1 MYLLRVEAVD
11 NMKKIKKLSVAIIVL
26 ILLLFALSTILVIKN
41 YNIYIYINSIEV
53 QTKKAVAE
61 TNRLNEERLAKEL
74 EEKRKTPMLTE
85 NGLNLIKNIY
95 GEKEEKDVFLTFD
108 DGPSTTVTPLILDVL
123 KTNNIKATFFVL
135 GSRAELNPEL
145 IKRAYDEGHFIAN
158 HGYSH
163 VYKSI
168 YSSKEEVLNE
178 YNKTEQAIKNAL
190 GKENYNSHL
199 FRFPG
204 GSTGGKYHN
213 LKAEAILML
222 EQNNIATLDWNC
234 LSNDSAGAT
243 TKEEI
248 LTSVIETS
256 NNKSSVVVL
265 MHDAGD
271 KILTYETLQEVI
283 NYFKEQG
290 YIFKDMYDIV
300 NDI

>member
-1 MYLLRVEAVD
+1 MYLLRIEAIE
-11 NMKKIKKLSVAIIVL
+11 NKKKSNSLIIAIIIS
-26 ILLLFALSTILVIKN
+26 ILLLLILCIILGMQK
-41 YNIYIYINSIEV
+41 YLEYKYINSLKF
-53 QTKKAVAE
+53 QTEKAIAE
-61 TNRLNEERLAKEL
+61 INRINEEKLAKEL
-74 EEKRKTPMLTE
+74 EEKRKTPILTE
-85 NGLNLIKNIY
+85 NGLNAVKNIFLDK
-95 GEKEEKDVFLTFD
+95 GEKEIYLTFD
-108 DGPSTTVTPLILDVL
+108 DGPSTAVTPLILDTL
-123 KTNNIKATFFVL
+123 KLNNIKATFFVL

-145 IKRAYDEGHFIAN
+145 IKRAYDEGHYIAN

-163 VYKSI
+163 VYKNI

-178 YNKTEQAIKNAL
+178 YNKTEQAIKTAL

-213 LKAEAILML
+213 LKTEAISML

-248 LTSVIETS
+248 LTAISETS
-256 NNKSSVVVL
+256 NNKNSIVLL

-271 KILTYETLQEVI
+271 KILTYETLQDVI
-283 NYFKEQG
+283 NYFRQRG
-290 YIFKDMYDIV
+290 YIFKDMYDI
-300 NDI
+300 IK

>member
-11 NMKKIKKLSVAIIVL
+11 NMKKIRKLSVVIVILIILLFILSSIL
-26 ILLLFALSTILVIKN
+26 ILQKYTENK
-41 YNIYIYINSIEV
+41 YINSLEFQTEKAIAEVDKLNQIKLAQKIE
-53 QTKKAVAE
+53 
-61 TNRLNEERLAKEL
+61 EE
-74 EEKRKTPMLTE
+74 RKTPILTV
-85 NGLNLIKNIY
+85 NGLDSIKNIY
-95 GEKEEKDVFLTFD
+95 TAKEEKEVYLTFD

-123 KTNNIKATFFVL
+123 KANNIKATFFVL

-145 IKRAYDEGHFIAN
+145 IKRAYNEGHYIAN

-163 VYKSI
+163 VYKNI

-178 YNKTEQAIKNAL
+178 YTKTEQAIKNAL

-213 LKAEAILML
+213 LKQEAILML
-222 EQNNIATLDWNC
+222 EEMSIATLDWNC
-234 LSNDSAGAT
+234 LSNDSAGAI

-248 LTSVIETS
+248 LESIIQTS
-256 NNKSSVVVL
+256 NNKSTVVVL

-283 NYFKEQG
+283 NYFNDQG
-290 YIFKDMYDIV
+290 YIFKDMYDI
-300 NDI
+300 IK

>member
-11 NMKKIKKLSVAIIVL
+11 NMRKIRKLSVIIIVL
-26 ILLLFALSTILVIKN
+26 ILLLLILCAILIFNKVVENK
-41 YNIYIYINSIEV
+41 YISSLEYQIE
-53 QTKKAVAE
+53 KAVE
-61 TNRLNEERLAKEL
+61 KVNKINEEKLKQEL
-74 EEKRKTPMLTE
+74 EEKRKTPNLTE
-85 NGLNLIKNIY
+85 KGLNATKNIY
-95 GEKEEKDVFLTFD
+95 QAKEEKEVYLTFD
-108 DGPSTTVTPLILDVL
+108 DGPSSTVTPFILDVL
-123 KTNNIKATFFVL
+123 KENNIKATFFVL
-135 GSRAELNPEL
+135 GSRAELYPEL
-145 IKRAYDEGHFIAN
+145 IKRAYDEGHYIAN

-168 YSSKEEVLNE
+168 YSSKDEVLNE

-213 LKAEAILML
+213 LKSEAILML
-222 EQNNIATLDWNC
+222 EQNSIATLDWNC
-234 LSNDSAGAT
+234 LSGDSAGAI

-248 LTSVIETS
+248 LTSIIETS
-256 NNKSSVVVL
+256 INKNSVVVL

-271 KILTYETLQEVI
+271 KILTYETLQDVI

-290 YIFKDMYDIV
+290 YIFKDMYDII
-300 NDI
+300 N

>member
-95 GEKEEKDVFLTFD
+95 GEKEEKEVFLTFD

-213 LKAEAILML
+213 LKGEAVLML
-222 EQNNIATLDWNC
+222 EQMNIATLDWNC
-234 LSNDSAGAT
+234 LSNDSAGAK

-248 LTSVIETS
+248 LASIIETS
-256 NNKSSVVVL
+256 NNKNSVVVL

-271 KILTYETLQEVI
+271 KILTYETLQDVI

-290 YIFKDMYDIV
+290 YIFKDMYDII
-300 NDI
+300 N

>member
-1 MYLLRVEAVD
+1 MYLLRVEAIE
-11 NMKKIKKLSVAIIVL
+11 NKRKSNKLIVAIIILTLLLL
-26 ILLLFALSTILVIKN
+26 ILCIFLSMKE
-41 YNIYIYINSIEV
+41 YSEFKYINSLKIQTEKAIEKV
-53 QTKKAVAE
+53 NKI
-61 TNRLNEERLAKEL
+61 NEQRLAKEL
-74 EEKRKTPMLTE
+74 EEKRKTPILTE
-85 NGLNLIKNIY
+85 NGLNAIKNIY
-95 GEKEEKDVFLTFD
+95 EEKEEKQVYLTFD
-108 DGPSTTVTPLILDVL
+108 DGPSTTVTPLILDML
-123 KTNNIKATFFVL
+123 KENNIKATFFVL
-135 GSRAELNPEL
+135 GSRAELNPDL
-145 IKRAYDEGHFIAN
+145 IKRAYDEGHYIAN

-213 LKAEAILML
+213 LKTEAISML

-248 LTSVIETS
+248 LTAISETS
-256 NNKSSVVVL
+256 NNKNSIVLL

-271 KILTYETLQEVI
+271 KILTYETLQDVI
-283 NYFKEQG
+283 NYFRQRG
-290 YIFKDMYDIV
+290 YIFKDMYDI
-300 NDI
+300 IK

>member
-11 NMKKIKKLSVAIIVL
+11 NMKKIRKLSVVIIILIILLFILSSIL
-26 ILLLFALSTILVIKN
+26 ILQKYTENK
-41 YNIYIYINSIEV
+41 YINSLEFQTEKAIAEVDKLNQIKLAQKIE
-53 QTKKAVAE
+53 
-61 TNRLNEERLAKEL
+61 EE
-74 EEKRKTPMLTE
+74 RKTPILTV
-85 NGLNLIKNIY
+85 NGLDSIKNIY
-95 GEKEEKDVFLTFD
+95 TAKEEKEVYLTFD

-123 KTNNIKATFFVL
+123 KANNIKATFFVL

-145 IKRAYDEGHFIAN
+145 IKRAYDEGHYIAN

-163 VYKSI
+163 VYKNI

-178 YNKTEQAIKNAL
+178 YTKTEQAIKNAL

-213 LKAEAILML
+213 LKQEAILML
-222 EQNNIATLDWNC
+222 EENGIATLDWNC
-234 LSNDSAGAT
+234 LSNDSAGAI
-243 TKEEI
+243 TKEDI
-248 LTSVIETS
+248 LQSIINTSA
-256 NNKSSVVVL
+256 NKNSVVVL

-283 NYFKEQG
+283 NYFNDQG
-290 YIFKDMYDIV
+290 YIFKDMYDI
-300 NDI
+300 IK